1 MRGFSKT
8 MGYLLSGVF
17 LLSWVFVP
25 GKSWAQVSD
34 KFLKEA
40 KTLAKL
46 EDDFFKKRL
55 NNDLKGAYNYQ
66 HPDYKEK
73 ISIEEYRD
81 LSNVVAFPA
90 FPALSVS
97 FPQIAGICRRCRNKM

>member
-40 KTLAKL
+40 KTLTKL
-46 EDDFFKKRL
+46 EDDFFKKRFFKFL
-55 NNDLKGAYNYQ
+55 ETPFHELK
-66 HPDYKEK
+66 
-73 ISIEEYRD
+73 I
-81 LSNVVAFPA
+81 F
-90 FPALSVS
+90 
-97 FPQIAGICRRCRNKM
+97 